1 LEIIIKETMKSKTL
15 EDIVNTPQLIDGTEV
30 TGRFGEGETFIGKI
44 VGQSSIGLVPNYIV
58 ECLDGTF
65 PNETYNYKFLNLP
78 LSEIFIR

>member
-1 LEIIIKETMKSKTL
+1 MKSKTL

-30 TGRFGEGETFIGKI
+30 TGRFETFIGKI